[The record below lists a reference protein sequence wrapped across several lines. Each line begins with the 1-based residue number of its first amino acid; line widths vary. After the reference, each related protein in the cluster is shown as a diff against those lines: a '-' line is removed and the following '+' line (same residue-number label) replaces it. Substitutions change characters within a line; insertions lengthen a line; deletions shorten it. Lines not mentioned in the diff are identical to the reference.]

1 MKPTMFAVLRSRSA
15 PSCVEWRKHSMFI
28 VRNPSRFITS
38 PPGSSDKEAL
48 LVLLR
53 HGQSIWNLEKRFTGW
68 CDVSLTDEGI
78 EEAEEAGMVL
88 ASVRFN
94 YLWSFFFSHFL
105 IRTCN
110 SRPETV
116 IRRTSL
122 TLCFL
127 SFCLF
132 IFLLYFAL

>member
-1 MKPTMFAVLRSRSA
+1 
-15 PSCVEWRKHSMFI
+15 MFI

-88 ASVRFN
+88 ASVCLQLFVV
-94 YLWSFFFSHFL
+94 FFFFTFSYSNL
-105 IRTCN
+105 QRKTRN
-110 SRPETV
+110 
-116 IRRTSL
+116 
-122 TLCFL
+122 
-127 SFCLF
+127 
-132 IFLLYFAL
+132 